1 MSKHKYGR
9 LVSLRKFLTPHGLVR
24 LYTKLPDLAK
34 LAKYQVAFINMS
46 TKTRE
51 MHHLWGTIGT
61 VYLRGQKSSETM
73 GSVELII

>member
-24 LYTKLPDLAK
+24 LYTKLPDLAR

-46 TKTRE
+46 KTLE
-51 MHHLWGTIGT
+51 MHHLWGTTGIGG
-61 VYLRGQKSSETM
+61 VKNYLK
-73 GSVELII
+73 L